1 LVLQVSVRWDLASLQ
16 PPWECSGASRDG
28 TRLREQPEIDIG
40 GHRPRGFKWYGSFER
55 GRLAHIPATSGF
67 TVA

>member
-1 LVLQVSVRWDLASLQ
+1 MLPVSVRWDWRA
-16 PPWECSGASRDG
+16 PSRHWNAVVRQEKG
-28 TRLREQPEIDIG
+28 PVLREQPEIDIG